1 MKNFNLFDDMIAD
14 MKPNTNFRAIVNE
27 LFIRCRKINV
37 SLVFMT
43 QSCFSVPDF
52 SMPGFSMPD

>member
-14 MKPNTNFRAIVNE
+14 MKPNTKFRAIVNE

-43 QSCFSVPDF
+43 QSCFSVPDV